1 MKSSIRRWV
10 HAILLSIG
18 AVGLTQCVDSAGPR
32 SEISTFG
39 LTPVWNSRASHALG
53 VLDEGGFPLDR
64 VRIILVRPATDTLK
78 DTTITFRR
86 SDPAID
92 LALTVRVVPGVLLEA
107 TLQFKSGETLLYE
120 GKATVETVPLNRF
133 NPTPSELP
141 MEYLGPGSNATSVV
155 VTPGSGSFPTAA
167 NVIFTG
173 TAFDGETALP
183 GTPLTWTVD
192 DATMGA
198 FTAGGVFTP
207 SGKSGPV
214 TVTATTPTDI
224 AGSATVTL
232 VAPSIPTGLTIA
244 SGDGQTATVQTALPA
259 PLVAKVTDQFGDP
272 MGGVTVMWTPL
283 TGGGSL
289 SSSTSTTNA
298 SGLASVLYTM
308 GGTPGDATVRAS
320 VSGISSTITFTAHGV
335 VGTPAS
341 ITVVSG
347 NGQTATILQALPNP
361 FVAKVM
367 DASGNA
373 VSGATV
379 TWTRVAGFGT
389 PATATSIT
397 NASGLASLSYHLGD
411 IAGTETVTASV
422 AGVATPATFNATTLD
437 VGPVILPIV
446 TGFAYLKITPT
457 PITPRVGD
465 TISFTVDSIDA
476 KGTATSVTA
485 QWASS
490 NPGRGAVDATGK
502 LIVAD
507 TGALIITA
515 TRNAIAGHA
524 QVTVLPA
531 PKVTAFSFA
540 PKSLSGITN
549 NALTASFTFTAQDA
563 GTGVTSATLT
573 LTGPTGAKQT
583 CTFGSAVAGSAKN
596 GVFECALTLS
606 MGSAAGVW
614 HVTSLVVNGSITR
627 TYGESVLALFGPTTL
642 TINP

>member
-10 HAILLSIG
+10 HSLLLSIG
-18 AVGLTQCVDSAGPR
+18 AIGLMQCVDSAGPR

-39 LTPVWNSRASHALG
+39 VTPVWNNRASHALG

-64 VRIILVRPATDTLK
+64 VRIILVRPASDTLK

-92 LALTVRVVPGVLLEA
+92 LALTVRVVPGVLLDA

-120 GKATVETVPLNRF
+120 GKATVETVPLTRI
-133 NPTPSELP
+133 PTPFELP

-155 VTPGSGSFPTAA
+155 VTPASGKFTTAA

-173 TAFDGETALP
+173 TAFDGATALA
-183 GTPLTWTVD
+183 GTPLSWTID

-232 VAPSIPTGLTIA
+232 VAPSVPTGLTIA
-244 SGDGQTATVQTALPA
+244 SGDGQTAIVQTALPA
-259 PLVAKVTDQFGDP
+259 PFVAKVTDQFGDP
-272 MGGVTVMWTPL
+272 MSGVTVTWTPL
-283 TGGGSL
+283 TSGGLL
-289 SSSTSTTNA
+289 SSTTSTTGA
-298 SGLASVLYTM
+298 SGLASVVYTL
-308 GGTPGDATVRAS
+308 GSTPGDATVRAS
-320 VSGISSTITFTAHGV
+320 VTGISSTVTFTAHGV

-347 NGQTATILQALPNP
+347 NGQSATILQALPNP
-361 FVAKVM
+361 FVAKVL
-367 DASGNA
+367 DASGNP

-389 PATATSIT
+389 PATATSTT

-485 QWASS
+485 LWASS

-540 PKSLSGITN
+540 PKTLSGIST

-573 LTGPTGAKQT
+573 LTGPTGATQT
-583 CTFGSAVAGSAKN
+583 CTFGGAVAGSAKN
-596 GVFECALTLS
+596 GVFECALTLPV
-606 MGSAAGVW
+606 GSAAGVW